1 MDECIQKKVN
11 AFVRNHSKSDLL
23 KICKEKNLDTN
34 GTKFDMTLRILN
46 INFNHEQ
53 THKNKING
61 NNEQFILRIKK
72 NEFGNYT
79 HNESLMVFD
88 PNTKKVIGAECPNG
102 NIRPL
107 NRNDIEICQKY
118 KFQYNLPISLDPSPI
133 FEIFENS
140 DNEKNSDKNEYSD
153 IDDIEEEDDDEKNEE
168 NELL

>member
-1 MDECIQKKVN
+1 MDQCTQKKVN

-23 KICKEKNLDTN
+23 KLCKEKNLNTN

-46 INFNHEQ
+46 ISFSSEQ
-53 THKNKING
+53 TNKNKIDE

-88 PNTKKVIGAECPNG
+88 PNTKKVIGVESKNG

-118 KFQYNLPISLDPSPI
+118 KFQYNLPVSLDPSPI

-140 DNEKNSDKNEYSD
+140 DNEKNSDKNDYSD
-153 IDDIEEEDDDEKNEE
+153 IEDIDDEDEEKNEE